1 MVNIPRTKH
10 WRDQKPRVAEAIMSW
25 LADNDPAWPPS
36 SPPDASPAETHDHAA
51 VPLAQSVPATATN
64 GASGAGGAGAGTM
77 PNGSTVANKKA
88 VPLASVG
95 MTATQ
100 HFRQLYF
107 SGKLPEVCVCVERC
121 RAHALQACLLRVCGL
136 VRALCVGSVC
146 VTTMWPM

>member
-1 MVNIPRTKH
+1 
-10 WRDQKPRVAEAIMSW
+10 MSW
-25 LADNDPAWPPS
+25 LADHDPAWPPS
-36 SPPDASPAETHDHAA
+36 RPPDAPPVETHDHTA
-51 VPLAQSVPATATN
+51 VPLDATN

-77 PNGSTVANKKA
+77 ANGSTMANKKA